1 MKPTPP
7 LRDERAGEH
16 EHAGG
21 PYILRHGDTLYR
33 VTAATARDATAE
45 VLAFLDDPKVWR
57 GEIEAFT
64 EALYRE
70 LHGEPGDVVD
80 VEAAPDTPETRSA
93 AFTAAMAAGD
103 AASAYAIA
111 RAPLPADWP
120 EDARRPW
127 SARRELARMALD
139 AGSGS

>member
-1 MKPTPP
+1 M
-7 LRDERAGEH
+7 
-16 EHAGG
+16 
-21 PYILRHGDTLYR
+21 
-33 VTAATARDATAE
+33 
-45 VLAFLDDPKVWR
+45 AFYCPKC
-57 GEIEAFT
+57 
-64 EALYRE
+64 
-70 LHGEPGDVVD
+70 EPGHPGGYGWSPALCEAHGQPDVVD